1 MLNDTEN
8 FSFTVYDI
16 GCREKGLKLEIN
28 YTVSKTFE
36 ENNFVIA
43 FAGYSLVMNYILT
56 DKVAA
61 SVV

>member
-1 MLNDTEN
+1 MILDEGKK
-8 FSFTVYDI
+8 S
-16 GCREKGLKLEIN
+16 LKLEIN